1 MLSVFKKNE
10 KSLFPVRIVL
20 FSECPLPEKDCV
32 PKTETARYMKMHVW
46 RGWRKKLK
54 EGQDGFGEASL
65 HLRSTFAP
73 PSLPKGSNR
82 EGTRALRRRFGGK
95 DMARHGGS
103 GRKGLANR
111 TVSSHSIHSTGHCR
125 DAIITLLWAEW
136 RSRIRFRLLR
146 FVRLYEERGILRAG
160 KEAWA
165 VNRARH
171 ERFVRCG
178 KTFQQKKWR
187 N

>member
-1 MLSVFKKNE
+1 MQKNAFRVQKKRKKPFSRPNSPFFRMSFARKRLRSENRDGKIYENARLKRME
-10 KSLFPVRIVL
+10 KKVERRPGW
-20 FSECPLPEKDCV
+20 
-32 PKTETARYMKMHVW
+32 VW
-46 RGWRKKLK
+46 RS
-54 EGQDGFGEASL
+54 FAPPSL

-125 DAIITLLWAEW
+125 DAIITLL
-136 RSRIRFRLLR
+136 
-146 FVRLYEERGILRAG
+146 
-160 KEAWA
+160 
-165 VNRARH
+165 
-171 ERFVRCG
+171 
-178 KTFQQKKWR
+178 
-187 N
+187 